1 MCPVQLNV
9 LQLSSCRQLA
19 WAKKKGNE
27 MECFGRNT
35 KVRSSSHHD
44 FPIIPLKSLISL
56 YLSSSLIS
64 SHYQSY
70 IICKPILTSHDI
82 IYIYTHTVTHC
93 IILYQYCIIFYLQYI
108 YPLYDICPDEAS
120 FLHSLTSPWH
130 PTAWIEDNST
140 ARHLE
145 GRCDLQVSVQVTQP
159 AWRNV
164 G

>member
-82 IYIYTHTVTHC
+82 IYIYIHTLLHIV
-93 IILYQYCIIFYLQYI
+93 LYCINTVSYSI
-108 YPLYDICPDEAS
+108 YSISIPYMIYVPMKLLSYTA
-120 FLHSLTSPWH
+120 WH
-130 PTAWIEDNST
+130 PHDIRQPGLKTIP
-140 ARHLE
+140 L
-145 GRCDLQVSVQVTQP
+145 LVTWKV
-159 AWRNV
+159 AATCRYRSR
-164 G
+164 